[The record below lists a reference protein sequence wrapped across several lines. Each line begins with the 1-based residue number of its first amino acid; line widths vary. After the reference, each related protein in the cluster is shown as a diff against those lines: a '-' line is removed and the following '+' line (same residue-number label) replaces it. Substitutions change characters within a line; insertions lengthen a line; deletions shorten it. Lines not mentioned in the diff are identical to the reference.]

1 MSSLSEIAISSSI
14 RGFDPI
20 RGFNATAVARRA
32 TLLLLTLRLTGGR

>member
-1 MSSLSEIAISSSI
+1 MSSLSEIAIPSS
-14 RGFDPI
+14 I